1 MIVDR
6 PPMCH
11 VCRIMPSKQAA
22 RRRAEDRRLLSLKR
36 RVTAPRRQSFAR
48 NHWEITIGVCL
59 ENSNNHGLFFLGSE
73 DEENKDRSIHC
84 SRRGEQSRREP
95 SVESQA
101 PSRRETCFLAT
112 SLLVYQLVTEHRS
125 RNINFSADIS
135 SSKGARET
143 NTAAHIDDVI

>member
-1 MIVDR
+1 MSRLSYYAFETGGEEESGRSTTIILEEKSDSSASPELCTESLRDHHWCLSGKFKQPR
-6 PPMCH
+6 P
-11 VCRIMPSKQAA
+11 VFSRIIDVQ
-22 RRRAEDRRLLSLKR
+22 
-36 RVTAPRRQSFAR
+36 
-48 NHWEITIGVCL
+48 
-59 ENSNNHGLFFLGSE
+59 SE